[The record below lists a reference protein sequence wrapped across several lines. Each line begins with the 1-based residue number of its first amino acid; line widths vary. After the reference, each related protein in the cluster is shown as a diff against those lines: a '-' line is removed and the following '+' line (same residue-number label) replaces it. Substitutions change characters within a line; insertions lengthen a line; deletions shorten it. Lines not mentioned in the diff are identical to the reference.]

1 MGCMPHLGFA
11 RETLVIVGALRCA
24 GGMGSELSM
33 ATRRE
38 ITKKYAR
45 EYATAAKKERG
56 RMLDALVATT
66 GWSRA
71 NARRQVQ
78 AASERKGPQRAVRRT
93 PRPRTYGYDTL
104 RLLIRIW
111 MLAGQP
117 SGKYLAATM
126 ALWLPKLEQHG
137 EFGED
142 THRLDDHTRAQ
153 LLTVSGA
160 TIDRLLKPTRDGMR
174 LTGISGTKPGPLL
187 RNSIQVRKAGDE
199 HEQAPGFCE
208 LDLVLHCGPTL
219 KGEFCRSLT
228 LTCVHTGWTE
238 NRALKNG
245 AHRWVLEAMPLI
257 EQRLPFP
264 LIGIDSDNGGEF
276 INDALIN
283 WAGERDLFFTRARPY
298 HSNDNAHVEQKN
310 ADIVRRFVFH
320 YRYDTAMEL
329 RLLNELYDLVRIR
342 FNMFTATTKAVGWR
356 VNRNGKATRVY
367 DKPRTPFQRVID
379 SGVLTDAKRAELEGI
394 FDATNPAELTRRI
407 VDIQTRLIHLAAAK
421 TDVLSQTVSR
431 ANSDEARDQLSRA
444 S

>member
-1 MGCMPHLGFA
+1 
-11 RETLVIVGALRCA
+11 
-24 GGMGSELSM
+24 M

-45 EYATAAKKERG
+45 QYGAASKKERG
-56 RMLDALVATT
+56 RMLDELVGAT

-71 NARRQVQ
+71 NARRQVR
-78 AASERKGPQRAVRRT
+78 AAMARKGPQRAVKRA

-104 RLLIRIW
+104 RLLIRVW

-117 SGKYLAATM
+117 AGKYLAATM
-126 ALWLPKLEQHG
+126 GLWLPKLEQHG

-142 THRLDDHTRAQ
+142 SHRLTDHTRAQ
-153 LLTVSGA
+153 LLAVSGA

-174 LTGISGTKPGPLL
+174 LTGISGTRPGPLL

-199 HEQAPGFCE
+199 HEQQPGFCE

-228 LTCVHTGWTE
+228 VTDVHTGWTE
-238 NRALKNG
+238 NRALRNG
-245 AHRWVLEAMPLI
+245 AHRWVLEAMPVI

-264 LIGIDSDNGGEF
+264 LVGIDSDNGSEF
-276 INDALIN
+276 INDALIA

-310 ADIVRRFVFH
+310 GDIVRRHVFH
-320 YRYDTAMEL
+320 YRYDTTIEL

-342 FNMFTATTKAVGWR
+342 FNMFTATTKAIDWR

-367 DKPRTPFQRVID
+367 DAPRTPYQRVLE
-379 SGVLTDAKRAELEGI
+379 SGVLTEQKQAELEAV
-394 FDATNPAELTRRI
+394 FEATNPAELTRRI

-421 TDVLSQTVSR
+421 TDVLNQTLSR
-431 ANSDEARDQLSRA
+431 ANPGEARDHRSRA